1 MQSLGADEV
10 IDYTKED
17 FARRLTDKKVDAVV
31 DLIGGDTEV
40 KSYDILKEDGTFAH
54 IRYTLVSWMQ
64 RLCKLSKAYIQRKQ
78 MECLF
83 FSYSSW

>member
-10 IDYTKED
+10 IDYDKED
-17 FARRLTDKKVDAVV
+17 FARRLADKKVDAVI

-54 IRYTLVSWMQ
+54 IRY
-64 RLCKLSKAYIQRKQ
+64 I
-78 MECLF
+78 
-83 FSYSSW
+83 